1 MATNSVP
8 IPKLDITTDK
18 GPTETV
24 VRCTGRIVS
33 DTAESLKTT
42 VKPLLAQSKI
52 LVLDFTDVNH
62 LDSSGLG
69 TIVGL
74 YVSAKA
80 AGCQLKM
87 VNLNQR
93 VKEIFSMTRLN
104 EVLDPLCT
112 DRPWGF

>member
-8 IPKLDITTDK
+8 IPKLEMTTDRT
-18 GPTETV
+18 PTETV

-33 DTAESLKTT
+33 DTTALLKTT
-42 VKPLLAQSKI
+42 VKPLFADSKVV
-52 LVLDFTDVNH
+52 VLDLTDVHH

-74 YVSAKA
+74 YVSAKSA
-80 AGCQLKM
+80 NCQFKM
-87 VNLNQR
+87 VNLNKH
-93 VKEIFSMTRLN
+93 VKELFSMTRLN